1 MILSELPLYRC
12 MIRTASFCLLQYSE
26 CKPHCAATCGGEKQ
40 FAYLIKDI
48 KGVPAENVCKCR
60 SSNEESASY
69 I

>member
-1 MILSELPLYRC
+1 MILSKLPLYRC
-12 MIRTASFCLLQYSE
+12 MIRTASFCNIVDVSHTVLL
-26 CKPHCAATCGGEKQ
+26 ATCGGEKQ